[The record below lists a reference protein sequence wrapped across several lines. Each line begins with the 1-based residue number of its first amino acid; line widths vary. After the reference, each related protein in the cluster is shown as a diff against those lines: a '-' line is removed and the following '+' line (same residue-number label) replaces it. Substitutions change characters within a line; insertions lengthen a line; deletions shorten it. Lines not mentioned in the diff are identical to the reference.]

1 MSQPTLTTSNASG
14 KRLLDSLQM
23 DLRNISSESKRRHPT
38 LKEAAE
44 AGIVKLRSVSNKH
57 PDLRLALLSESPE
70 LLEPFC
76 MACETK
82 IPKMVQIALNGIQ
95 RLITYEAVS
104 STATVHLINCLW
116 NLMENEIEE
125 LKLLQTMTLL
135 ISTNDIVQ
143 GETLAK
149 GLALCFRLHFT
160 KNQTVNNTA
169 SATIRQLVS
178 FVFERVQTEDKT
190 ESPDAAKIEVNYEE
204 LKVGSKNP
212 PQSLRPAARDA
223 FALFQDLVQLV
234 NGDQPFWLMGLIEMT
249 RTFGLELLES
259 IFSNSSDIFFRHEEF
274 SFLLKEKVCPLVI
287 KLFSPNIKY
296 KPHLSMLH
304 QLHQHQQ
311 QQQQQQQQ
319 SQQDAQ
325 QNNSNFSDKPMFP
338 ISTRLLRIVTVLVQN
353 FYSLLITECEIFLS
367 LLIKFLEADK
377 PNWQRALALEVIH
390 KMSQQPVLLKSFCQF
405 YDMKPNS
412 SKIFRDI
419 IIALGVYCQSIF
431 ISPPITPSLLSSLI
445 NAASAASSSNTP
457 PNTPNA
463 NQINS
468 SSGIISPQ
476 PAFLLRGTWVPII
489 SNLSTG
495 QNKSYFLDQ
504 MDKLEA
510 PPVPDGYGL
519 TTALHCFF
527 EIVQSISIIID
538 GPSQKIEIKEK
549 EITNEKNDSFK
560 HKLANVN
567 NLEPEVRNLHE
578 AILNSSWSGLV
589 ASLALLLDASTDETV
604 TDSILKTMEKL
615 TALYGLYNLTTPRDA
630 IITAMCKTSLPIG
643 YNLSI
648 LSFKIPTASEGS
660 SPASLTPSAS
670 TGTLASNLAGCHSR
684 SSSFDLSNHWATS
697 NINLLSN
704 NSSLLQQTQPPPNSL
719 SSNLYLRGTPQSES
733 SDFRQQVVAV
743 GTPLP
748 SASSSNSSS
757 QGPVMLT
764 AKNLQCMKAILAVA
778 HSYGFVLGSSWHLI
792 LTTLQHLAWIL
803 DLKPT
808 TGGSLK
814 VGKPGTEAGA
824 STSSLITTAAMSDL
838 PVLSAMLSRLFESSQ
853 ELDDAALLHLVEAL
867 CKLSNEA
874 MEMAYNNREPSLF
887 AVAKMLETGLVN
899 LKRYKT
905 FWTPM
910 TDHLLKVCQH
920 PQLKMREWGAEALT
934 CLVKNALTLK
944 NLEIGEKFKFLKPLQ
959 DMSYINHID
968 MRQKQLDC
976 VIQILQSSGD
986 TISEG
991 WPQILDIIGAIN
1003 ENQSESLIRISFQCL
1018 QLIIRDFL
1026 SSIPAVCLV
1035 LVVDTIAKFGSQTQ
1049 ELNVSLT
1056 AVSSLWDT
1064 ADYLFSNR
1072 KMIAE
1077 NLEDEVNVD
1086 PDSQIPAYDCL
1097 WMSLFT
1103 KLGDLCTD
1111 TRPSLRKS
1119 ASQTLFATLSTH
1131 GEILDSRLWSSVLW
1145 KVLFPLLDRVRNSS
1159 NTASSDKITE
1169 VSKSMGISGIG
1180 VNGNTGS
1187 ILLHHSRN
1195 TAQKQW
1201 SETQVLTLSGVSRIF
1216 SLKRDQFVS
1225 TIDDFEKA
1233 WILLLDH
1240 IETSAQSKNSEVSIS
1255 ALKCFQDILSSSY
1268 NISTGSTSSTMQS
1281 VNNSINGDTTG
1292 SSSSGPLST
1301 TSATTNP
1308 PSIPLDSLRSHK
1320 TLWIKAWKVWLN
1332 IGTQCLKS
1340 CYEESCDN
1348 GVKNSHSLSNAST
1361 VNVASMKQ
1369 AKSNEQMSSHL
1380 PSQTFLASLIQIFP
1394 FLLQLIK
1401 DSFST
1406 TDFTNL
1412 FSVLEKALAV
1422 PVDVATQAYMMSSA
1436 TTTLQEIQSGSV
1448 SQIPVTPLQ
1457 ESILFVMETFQN
1469 DIVGKVSR
1477 GDSSN
1482 SWESLLPLLINQ
1494 YLNFSLFAC
1503 HSPATSIVTQYLL
1516 NSTKKY
1522 TPNADWTMASLVPFG
1537 ERCLRSAL
1545 ILYQHTASWKSVIKG
1560 NILHSFIKALKI
1572 PLSMKYTCPSQS
1584 TWKLAHQTL
1593 LNCLSIGLPI
1603 ARQFSSDFVSLW
1615 ADLASTLETFL
1626 FSNSKPPLNQS
1637 LEEQQCDE
1645 ILDVKVVE
1653 LIRDNIL
1660 PHAGQMPKEFVLQI
1674 VSILNK
1680 GSIHSATNGSP
1691 IDTESTRKLREEFA
1705 RCCFDTLL
1713 QFSFL
1718 GPKGNPNLFIQA
1730 PNLSTPG
1737 SALSAPVTDIGLVNK
1752 LVVTSLLQR
1761 FHEVVIKYVEDEKL
1775 SGKCPLPRHRMAEI
1789 SFVLQALA
1797 TLTSSMKKAPP
1808 DTVEHGVWEQMISLY
1823 PHLVDCTMSNC
1834 AQVNRALREVLHEYK
1849 DLLHP
1854 PSHIKQNNNQKIF
1867 MNSRFDT
1874 RVDTLRKL

>member
-1 MSQPTLTTSNASG
+1 MSQRTQAPLTANNASG
-14 KRLLDSLQM
+14 KRLLDSLQV
-23 DLRNISSESKRRHPT
+23 DLRNISSESKRKLPA

-44 AGIVKLRSVSNKH
+44 AGIVKLRSASSKH
-57 PDLRLALLSESPE
+57 TDLRLALLSESPE
-70 LLEPFC
+70 LLEPFF
-76 MACETK
+76 MACDSK
-82 IPKMVQIALNGIQ
+82 IPKLVLISLNAIQ
-95 RLITYEAVS
+95 RLISHEAVS
-104 STATVHLINCLW
+104 TTATVHLIHCLW

-135 ISTNDIVQ
+135 ISTNEIVQ
-143 GETLAK
+143 GEALAK

-178 FVFERVQTEDKT
+178 FVFERVQAEDKIDD
-190 ESPDAAKIEVNYEE
+190 PNVAKIVVNYEE
-204 LKVGSKNP
+204 LKNGSKNP
-212 PQSLRPAARDA
+212 PQSLRSAARDA
-223 FALFQDLVQLV
+223 FLLFQDLVQLV
-234 NGDQPFWLMGLIEMT
+234 NGDQPFWLQGLIEMT

-259 IFSNSSDIFFRHEEF
+259 IFTNFSDIFLRHEEF

-296 KPHLSMLH
+296 KPHHSMLH
-304 QLHQHQQ
+304 QLQQ
-311 QQQQQQQQ
+311 QQQQQQQIQQ
-319 SQQDAQ
+319 SQQHQSDGQ
-325 QNNSNFSDKPMFP
+325 QSSLTSSDKPMFP

-390 KMSQQPVLLKSFCQF
+390 KMSQQPKLLQSFCQF
-405 YDMKPNS
+405 YDMKLNS

-419 IIALGVYCQSIF
+419 IVALGVYCQSIF

-445 NAASAASSSNTP
+445 NAATVASSSGTP

-468 SSGIISPQ
+468 SSGVVTPQ
-476 PAFLLRGTWVPII
+476 PAFLLRGTWVPVIFTLNI
-489 SNLSTG
+489 G
-495 QNKSYFLDQ
+495 QSKSYFLDQ
-504 MDKLEA
+504 LDKLEA
-510 PPVPDGYGL
+510 PTVPDGYGL
-519 TTALHCFF
+519 TTALHCLF
-527 EIVQSISIIID
+527 EVVESISTIID
-538 GPSQKIEIKEK
+538 GPNKTDSKESK
-549 EITNEKNDSFK
+549 EIAIESITSKLRLTRINELDSETK
-560 HKLANVN
+560 A
-567 NLEPEVRNLHE
+567 LHE
-578 AILNSSWSGLV
+578 SILNSSWSGLV
-589 ASLALLLDASTDETV
+589 AAFALLLDASTDETI
-604 TDSILKTMEKL
+604 TETILKSMEKL
-615 TALYGLYNLTTPRDA
+615 TALYGLYGLNTPRDSV
-630 IITAMCKTSLPIG
+630 ITAMCKTSLPIG
-643 YNLSI
+643 YNLPI
-648 LSFKIPTASEGS
+648 LSFKIPTASENS
-660 SPASLTPSAS
+660 SPISLTPSAS
-670 TGTLASNLAGCHSR
+670 TGTLISSTTGCHSR

-704 NSSLLQQTQPPPNSL
+704 NSTLLQQTQPPPTSL

-748 SASSSNSSS
+748 SSVPAGTST

-853 ELDDAALLHLVEAL
+853 ELDDSALLHLVEAL

-899 LKRYKT
+899 LKRYKI
-905 FWTPM
+905 FWKPM
-910 TDHLLKVCQH
+910 TDHLLQVCQH
-920 PQLKMREWGAEALT
+920 PQSKMREWGAEALT

-944 NLEIGEKFKFLKPLQ
+944 DLEIGEKFKFLDQLQ
-959 DMSYINHID
+959 AMSFINHVDI
-968 MRQKQLDC
+968 RQKQLDC

-991 WPQILDIIGAIN
+991 WPQILEIIGSIN
-1003 ENQSESLIRISFQCL
+1003 ENQSENLIRIAFQCL

-1026 SSIPAVCLV
+1026 SSIPAICLV

-1072 KMIAE
+1072 KVIEE
-1077 NLEDEVNVD
+1077 NLEDEVNAD
-1086 PDSQIPAYDCL
+1086 PNSQIPAYGCL

-1111 TRPSLRKS
+1111 SRPSLRKS

-1131 GEILDSRLWSSVLW
+1131 GEILDSNLWSSVLW
-1145 KVLFPLLDRVRNSS
+1145 KVLFPLLDRVRIASNS
-1159 NTASSDKITE
+1159 ASSDKITE
-1169 VSKSMGISGIG
+1169 VPKSMGISGIG

-1216 SLKRDQFVS
+1216 SLKRDQFIS
-1225 TIDDFEKA
+1225 TLGDFERS
-1233 WILLLDH
+1233 WTLLLDH
-1240 IETSAQSKNSEVSIS
+1240 IETSAQSKNTEVSIS
-1255 ALKCFQDILSSSY
+1255 ALKCFQDVLSSSY
-1268 NISTGSTSSTMQS
+1268 NLSGPFSSANKTGDGDSTSNS
-1281 VNNSINGDTTG
+1281 SINK
-1292 SSSSGPLST
+1292 
-1301 TSATTNP
+1301 P
-1308 PSIPLDSLRSHK
+1308 PTISLNKSHK
-1320 TLWIKAWKVWLN
+1320 SLWLTAWKVWLN
-1332 IGTQCLKS
+1332 IGTQCLKYY
-1340 CYEESCDN
+1340 YEDSSCDS
-1348 GVKNSHSLSNAST
+1348 GIGRSSHSFSTSSLTSSSSSNTS
-1361 VNVASMKQ
+1361 NNKQ
-1369 AKSNEQMSSHL
+1369 IKSSNEQNSSYL
-1380 PSQTFLASLIQIFP
+1380 PSQSFLASLIQIFP

-1401 DSFST
+1401 DSFT
-1406 TDFTNL
+1406 ANDFSNL

-1422 PVDVATQAYMMSSA
+1422 PVDVATQAYMMSSTA
-1436 TTTLQEIQSGSV
+1436 ATLQEIQSGSAT
-1448 SQIPVTPLQ
+1448 QIPVTPLQ

-1469 DIVGKVSR
+1469 DIIGKATK
-1477 GDSSN
+1477 GDSPD
-1482 SWESLLPLLINQ
+1482 SWEPLLPLLINQ

-1503 HSPATSIVTQYLL
+1503 HSPSTSKVTQYLI
-1516 NSTKKY
+1516 NSTNKF
-1522 TPNADWTMASLVPFG
+1522 TASADWTMASLVPFG

-1545 ILYQHTASWKSVIKG
+1545 ILYQHTASWRSVIKG
-1560 NILHSFIKALKI
+1560 GILHSFIKALKI
-1572 PLSMKYTCPSQS
+1572 PLSIKYACPSQS
-1584 TWKLAHQTL
+1584 TWKLAHQIL

-1603 ARQFSSDFVSLW
+1603 ARQFSGDFVSLW

-1626 FSNSKPPLNQS
+1626 FSISKQPLNQS

-1660 PHAGQMPKEFVLQI
+1660 PYAGQMPKEFVLQI

-1691 IDTESTRKLREEFA
+1691 IESTRKLREEFA

-1718 GPKGNPNLFIQA
+1718 GPKGNPNLFIQ
-1730 PNLSTPG
+1730 TP
-1737 SALSAPVTDIGLVNK
+1737 SLSAQGSTTLATPVTDIGLVNK

-1854 PSHIKQNNNQKIF
+1854 PSHVKPTNSQKIF
-1867 MNSRFDT
+1867 MNGS
-1874 RVDTLRKL
+1874 